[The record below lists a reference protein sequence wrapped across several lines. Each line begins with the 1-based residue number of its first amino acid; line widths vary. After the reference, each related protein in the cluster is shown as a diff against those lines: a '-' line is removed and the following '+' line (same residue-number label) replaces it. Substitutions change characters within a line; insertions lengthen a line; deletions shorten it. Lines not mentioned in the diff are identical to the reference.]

1 MIIKTSHIDDSCRR
15 RKTCRRH
22 QSLTGDLLY
31 EKRITAVEEV
41 LHTIVSFYSYFD
53 SRRYVYSLHYL

>member
-1 MIIKTSHIDDSCRR
+1 
-15 RKTCRRH
+15 
-22 QSLTGDLLY
+22 
-31 EKRITAVEEV
+31 V